1 MKQFFKFMFASML
14 GLLLGLTLLFMIAGG
29 IIASIA
35 SSANDA
41 KEPKIKEG
49 SILHLQLNRP
59 IKDRPSD
66 NPFENFNFA
75 TLEDQSPLSLGGIID
90 NIQKAGKDERINGI
104 FLQLK
109 NLRANSSSVEAIR
122 RALAAFKESGKYI
135 IAYNENYGQD
145 EYYLSSVADEI
156 YLNPAG
162 GMTFKGLSAQIMFFK
177 DALDRLDIDMQVIR
191 HGKFKSAIEPFVRN
205 DMSAENEAQL
215 RKLINGIWSSQLEAV
230 SSSRKIDKT
239 ELNRI
244 ADSLLIRTAD
254 DALAYGLVDGLLY
267 EDEVMKLLR
276 VKGSAEK
283 PSEDQIADGMFKD
296 EDKDKDDDDDE
307 EKGEE
312 DEKEEKLGDLN
323 LLTLNELNKLKY
335 AKGEDMDMIREKR
348 RSKNKLAVIYA
359 EGEIISGK
367 SSADMMGSET
377 IAEAIRKAREDKEV
391 KAIVLRVNSPGGSAL
406 ASDVIWRETMLA
418 KAEKPLVVSMGDL
431 AASGGYYISCGA
443 DKIYAEKS
451 TITGSIGVF
460 GVIPNMQGM
469 LNKKLGIYVDQV
481 GSNSNADGITP
492 FRPMSNTER
501 NSIREMIEEIYDDFT
516 AKVAEGRGMSQAN
529 VDSIGQ
535 GRVWSGLDAIEIG
548 LVDEIGGLG
557 SAIASA
563 AEMAELDL
571 YKRKD
576 LPEKEDPMMKLIQ
589 ELSNQSYLKLFGF
602 PVTTKAEKYYRSL
615 EQAFEAEGVY
625 TRLPVDIIVD

>member
-1 MKQFFKFMFASML
+1 MRQFFKFMFASML
-14 GLLLGLTLLFMIAGG
+14 GLLLGLTLLFLIAGG

-35 SSANDA
+35 SSADDV
-41 KEPKIKEG
+41 KEPKIKAG
-49 SILHLQLNRP
+49 SILHMQLNRQ

-75 TLEDQSPLSLGGIID
+75 TLEDQSPLSLGRIID
-90 NIQKAGKDERINGI
+90 NIEKAGKDERIEGI

-122 RALAAFKESGKYI
+122 RALSSFKESGKFI

-162 GMTFKGLSAQIMFFK
+162 GMTFKGLSAQLMFFK

-191 HGKFKSAIEPFVRN
+191 HGKFKSAIEPFIRN
-205 DMSAENEAQL
+205 DMSPENEAQL
-215 RKLINGIWSSQLEAV
+215 RKLIDGIWSSQLEAI
-230 SSSRKIDKT
+230 SSSRKIDRA

-254 DALAYGLVDGLLY
+254 DALAYGLVDGLMY
-267 EDEVMKLLR
+267 EDEVMDLLKS
-276 VKGSAEK
+276 KGSMNM
-283 PSEDQIADGMFKD
+283 SQD
-296 EDKDKDDDDDE
+296 EDKNEDKDMNETADE
-307 EKGEE
+307 DQDESSEK
-312 DEKEEKLGDLN
+312 KSDLN

-335 AKGEDMDMIREKR
+335 AKGEDMELIREKR
-348 RSKNKLAVIYA
+348 RSKNRLAVIYA
-359 EGEIISGK
+359 EGEIVSGK

-443 DKIYAEKS
+443 DKIFAERS

-469 LNKKLGIYVDQV
+469 LNKKLGVYVDQV
-481 GSNSNADGITP
+481 GTNSNADGITP

-501 NSIREMIEEIYDDFT
+501 NSIQEMIEEIYDDFT
-516 AKVAEGRGMSQAN
+516 AKVAEGRGMSKAN

-548 LVDEIGGLG
+548 LVDEIGGLE

-563 AEMAELDL
+563 AELAELDL
-571 YKRKD
+571 YKLKE
-576 LPEKEDPMMKLIQ
+576 LPEKEDPMMKLMQ
-589 ELSNQSYLKLFGF
+589 ELANQSYLKLFGF
-602 PVTTKAEKYYRSL
+602 PGSTKAEKYYRSL
-615 EQAFEAEGVY
+615 EQAFEAEGIY
-625 TRLPVDIIVD
+625 TRLPVDIIVE